1 METPSGGFLGRLGEK
16 VLGYIALGLLV
27 LCGVALW
34 RMGPETRAAIWSSI
48 WRTAVWLVI
57 AAGLP
62 WSARLFITRLLETG
76 SNWAGVVL
84 LACLV
89 LVDLVTGVILMGGW
103 PSGGWGWT
111 AALAALALAGT
122 YNYLV
127 TEYLSQQAG
136 G

>member
-1 METPSGGFLGRLGEK
+1 MMETPGGGILGRLGEK

-27 LCGVALW
+27 AGGAALW
-34 RMGPETRAAIWSSI
+34 RSPETAAAIWNGV

-57 AAGLP
+57 AAALP
-62 WSARLFITRLLETG
+62 WITRLFVSRILEIG
-76 SNWAGVVL
+76 SNWAGVIL

-89 LVDLVTGVILMGGW
+89 LADAIAGVLLLSGW
-103 PSGGWGWT
+103 PSGWGWV
-111 AALAALALAGT
+111 AALAALAVAGT

-136 G
+136 A